1 MKRKI
6 KIGMVQVNNSFSGQ
20 NYLPLSLGFLVS
32 YAEFHCKNYNDFEFL
47 NPIYKRVPVKEVVEQ
62 YKDCDIVA
70 FSVYVWNN
78 NISMRIAKALKE
90 VNPNILTL
98 AGGCHIPE
106 RPEYIEKYMSDH
118 SYLDIASIGEGERV
132 FTDFLENYPTRSW
145 DKVESLIYRD
155 GDKLITTP
163 QAERIKD
170 MNEIPS
176 PFIEGYFDGLI
187 KDNSDE
193 RWIGLW
199 ETNRGCPFL
208 CTFCDWGVG
217 FKNKVSKYSLEDR
230 LFYEIDWFSK
240 NKIEFVFTCDANFGI
255 YKDRDYPIVQKFV
268 RNKEKY
274 GYPHALSVQNT
285 KNSNIES
292 YKIQKLLSDSGLS
305 KGALIAF
312 QSLDPVTL
320 KAIKRSN
327 IKLDVYFDL
336 QAKFMK
342 DGIKTFSDII
352 LGLPE
357 ETYDSFTKGVS
368 KLISLGQ
375 HNRIQFNN
383 LSILPN
389 TDMGDPEYLEKYEMK
404 VVENDIINIHGA
416 LGEWLDDIYETQQ
429 MVVGTKSMPDED
441 WVKTRVFGYV
451 VAFLHFNKLFQIPI
465 ILANSV
471 YGIDYKE
478 LFTAFVTEEK
488 TKTGAFSDLISV
500 FYKHTRGMQD
510 GGPEFMSSKKWL
522 NIWWPPD
529 ELAFIKAVTEDKLDD
544 FYVDAKEILYS
555 VLDKHDIKNYD
566 KVISDSILLNKS
578 LIKLPNQTQDLQVKL
593 NWNISDVYNQTLLG
607 KPSVLRRGDFTYFID
622 RTSETWDSW
631 EDWCEKVV
639 WWSNKKG
646 AYLYDSLVVE
656 NKRKKKL
663 KMSHVMKIDSEPFG
677 DDARYQ

>member
-1 MKRKI
+1 MAK
-6 KIGMVQVNNSFSGQ
+6 SF
-20 NYLPLSLGFLVS
+20 
-32 YAEFHCKNYNDFEFL
+32 
-47 NPIYKRVPVKEVVEQ
+47 PIYFIIIAACIGVTVGGTSLIANSIGEGNKEKILS
-62 YKDCDIVA
+62 Y
-70 FSVYVWNN
+70 FSHTIIYGVLLSILVTFLGLNF
-78 NISMRIAKALKE
+78 AKN
-90 VNPNILTL
+90 VFILM
-98 AGGCHIPE
+98 GGCHIPE
-106 RPEYIEKYMSDH
+106 RDIDKFMYDHPYI
-118 SYLDIASIGEGERV
+118 DIATIGEGERV
-132 FTDFLENYPTRSW
+132 FSLFLENFPTKNWNDVPSISYYGANN
-145 DKVESLIYRD
+145 EI
-155 GDKLITTP
+155 ITNP

-176 PFIEGYFDGLI
+176 PFLEGYFDSLL
-187 KDNSDE
+187 KENPDE

-199 ETNRGCPFL
+199 ETNRGCPFA

-217 FKNKVSKYSLEDR
+217 FKNKVGKYDLDGR
-230 LFYEIDWFSK
+230 LYYEIDWFSK
-240 NKIEFVFTCDANFGI
+240 NKIEFVFNCDANFGI

>member
-47 NPIYKRVPVKEVVEQ
+47 NPIYKRVPIKEAVEQ

-78 NISMRIAKALKE
+78 NISMRIAEALKE

-187 KDNSDE
+187 KDNPDE

-478 LFTAFVTEEK
+478 LFAAFVTEEK

-510 GGPEFMSSKKWL
+510 GGPEFMSSKRWL
-522 NIWWPPD
+522 NIWWPPY
-529 ELAFIKAVTEDKLDD
+529 I
-544 FYVDAKEILYS
+544 
-555 VLDKHDIKNYD
+555 
-566 KVISDSILLNKS
+566 
-578 LIKLPNQTQDLQVKL
+578 
-593 NWNISDVYNQTLLG
+593 
-607 KPSVLRRGDFTYFID
+607 
-622 RTSETWDSW
+622 
-631 EDWCEKVV
+631 
-639 WWSNKKG
+639 
-646 AYLYDSLVVE
+646 
-656 NKRKKKL
+656 
-663 KMSHVMKIDSEPFG
+663 
-677 DDARYQ
+677 